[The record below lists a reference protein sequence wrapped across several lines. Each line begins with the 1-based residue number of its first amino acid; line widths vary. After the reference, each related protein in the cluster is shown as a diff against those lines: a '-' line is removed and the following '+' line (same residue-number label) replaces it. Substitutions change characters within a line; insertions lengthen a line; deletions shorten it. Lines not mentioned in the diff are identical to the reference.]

1 MLGFHER
8 VLVENL
14 LENYHEELRPQV
26 ENNSQPTAVNISLR
40 LIQIFEMVRELK
52 FNIGTYIVQTI
63 LHKVRHI

>member
-1 MLGFHER
+1 VLGFHER

-14 LENYHEELRPQV
+14 LENYHEELRPLV

-52 FNIGTYIVQTI
+52 FNIGTYI
-63 LHKVRHI
+63 